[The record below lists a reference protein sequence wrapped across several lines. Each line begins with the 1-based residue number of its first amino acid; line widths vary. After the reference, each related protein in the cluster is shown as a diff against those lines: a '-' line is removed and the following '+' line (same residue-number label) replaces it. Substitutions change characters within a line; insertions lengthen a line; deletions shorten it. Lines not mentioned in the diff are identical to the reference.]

1 MEKTLRNSGKK
12 PVNYTINDFGNLSD
26 IGMLKIFIPRLIEE
40 LWSYPEAIFYILKNS
55 GVNDFRDNLADF
67 IVNNFYS
74 NKLSSN
80 YLENNLLYV
89 FTMMFKDEIE
99 QLESLRKIP
108 DFFKIF
114 RSSVLLEKM
123 IHMPDIQ
130 MYFRKILFQMIEKIE
145 NVSSSKKINFNMD
158 IIMKDVKNYIESE
171 KKRLGKKNKKTNEE
185 LTIKYINSHI
195 LEQSMNIQNLD
206 SQDVNINELKQ
217 NIFLDSKFNEY
228 GKSIERSELEKLK
241 EEADKNKKKI
251 LSQYYY
257 NLIKNIKQ
265 RNIDDLYH
273 VNFFEKYSHDKDVD
287 VKYLLFIYQKDF
299 LNVISFLEIFIDEL
313 LKSFSLIP
321 NSIKFICKIIMILFK
336 KKFQDITKIE
346 ENSILSKFFVEK
358 LLIPILNDTN
368 SITYMND
375 FFISDNTL
383 YNISIISFIL
393 EKILSWKLFQNE
405 LDNKDDESF
414 YTYFNRFILEQSEK
428 IICFFQKMTDCTLPQ
443 IIEKYIDDLLPN
455 DYLYDYFK
463 ENPEEIYANISI
475 CFNVDNILALINGAR
490 KSENELLILENKKSQ
505 SLNNILN
512 RFDEEKMNELRALDS
527 KIFTPSSDDKIKT
540 SNTSKGLEI
549 NLSNIFESNKGK
561 KERTKS
567 VYIGKIEKKVNYFIL
582 NKEVK
587 EEKHKYLF
595 DINNKIEGFY
605 IEVKDIRKKRLIEE
619 KEMTVIKLKNY
630 LVSSLLNYTA
640 LTPSLFMPT
649 DDIISIFNK
658 MYKHMISTGDILDNA
673 QAISFNWAMRSILD
687 LIEKIPIDYKENDY
701 EKFFAE
707 LTHNIEESIDQLN
720 FEKLFLF
727 NKKRNNLVKM
737 ENYYQNYIKLLDDK
751 IYNDKVKDFV
761 EKSCCPVEVVFC
773 YDDEE
778 QIFDLRKSN
787 INKKYFKD
795 SDILEYP
802 KDDKFIFKTVL
813 SFSKY
818 FPDLNVYQDAMD
830 INPLK
835 LIEVLFLNTK
845 LFNYF
850 NIIKSYFI
858 QENKDC
864 EPNTYDQIYD
874 EKIKNYVMNRI
885 YKKIYPR
892 EIENNDSQLFQK
904 TMHLSWVEP
913 QMLIPQDITMD
924 ELDKVLPEILE
935 EFKKLNKANSPFIKF
950 KCFKKIFD
958 FILYLINFNDEGE
971 GKKRELGAEDI
982 APYLNFVLIR
992 ACPVRIF
999 TDIEFVK
1006 LFMKNNEEL
1015 PCDLVHVYKM
1025 CEYILDSTHETYNVS
1040 ENEYI
1045 KKCNE
1050 AIINNKSN
1058 NAKRFNE
1065 IIDRFEIYNN

>member
-1 MEKTLRNSGKK
+1 MEKKLHNIGEK
-12 PVNYTINDFGNLSD
+12 PVNYTINDFDNLSD
-26 IGMLKIFIPRLIEE
+26 IGMLKIFIPKLIEA
-40 LWSYPEAIFYILKNS
+40 LWPYPEAIFYILKNS
-55 GVNDFRDNLADF
+55 GEKDFRDNLANF

-99 QLESLRKIP
+99 QLESLNDIP
-108 DFFKIF
+108 FFF
-114 RSSVLLEKM
+114 ENSRSSVLLEKM

-158 IIMKDVKNYIESE
+158 IIMQDTKNYIESE

-206 SQDVNINELKQ
+206 SQDVDINELKQ
-217 NIFLDSKFNEY
+217 NIFLDSK
-228 GKSIERSELEKLK
+228 
-241 EEADKNKKKI
+241 
-251 LSQYYY
+251 
-257 NLIKNIKQ
+257 
-265 RNIDDLYH
+265 
-273 VNFFEKYSHDKDVD
+273 
-287 VKYLLFIYQKDF
+287 
-299 LNVISFLEIFIDEL
+299 
-313 LKSFSLIP
+313 
-321 NSIKFICKIIMILFK
+321 
-336 KKFQDITKIE
+336 
-346 ENSILSKFFVEK
+346 
-358 LLIPILNDTN
+358 
-368 SITYMND
+368 
-375 FFISDNTL
+375 
-383 YNISIISFIL
+383 
-393 EKILSWKLFQNE
+393 
-405 LDNKDDESF
+405 
-414 YTYFNRFILEQSEK
+414 
-428 IICFFQKMTDCTLPQ
+428 
-443 IIEKYIDDLLPN
+443 
-455 DYLYDYFK
+455 
-463 ENPEEIYANISI
+463 
-475 CFNVDNILALINGAR
+475 
-490 KSENELLILENKKSQ
+490 
-505 SLNNILN
+505 
-512 RFDEEKMNELRALDS
+512 
-527 KIFTPSSDDKIKT
+527 
-540 SNTSKGLEI
+540 
-549 NLSNIFESNKGK
+549 
-561 KERTKS
+561 
-567 VYIGKIEKKVNYFIL
+567 
-582 NKEVK
+582 
-587 EEKHKYLF
+587 
-595 DINNKIEGFY
+595 
-605 IEVKDIRKKRLIEE
+605 
-619 KEMTVIKLKNY
+619 
-630 LVSSLLNYTA
+630 
-640 LTPSLFMPT
+640 
-649 DDIISIFNK
+649 
-658 MYKHMISTGDILDNA
+658 ISTGDILDNA

-727 NKKRNNLVKM
+727 KKKRNNLVKM
-737 ENYYQNYIKLLDDK
+737 ENYYENYIKLLDDK
-751 IYNDKVKDFV
+751 IFNDKVKDFV

-773 YDDEE
+773 YDEEE

-835 LIEVLFLNTK
+835 LIEVLFINTK

-892 EIENNDSQLFQK
+892 EIENNDSKLFEK

-1065 IIDRFEIYNN
+1065 IIERFEIPNI